1 MMHNIYLHSDTIW
14 VSAMTNI
21 LYDLHIRNHSYVNRD
36 KEKIASS
43 DVTPGH

>member
-21 LYDLHIRNHSYVNRD
+21 PCDLHIRNHSYVNRD

-43 DVTPGH
+43 DVTLGH